1 MEPIGG
7 RRTALQ
13 GVALARMNSSVSARL
28 APVYAL
34 REQVARQW
42 RGSPAQHGWQ
52 WWVAELR
59 ACLPPRVRRWL
70 GRETLE
76 QAHVWPLVEPLPDA
90 SPQARRVLL
99 LPASAVLVQPLQL
112 PAAAARNLSTVVGYE
127 LDRFTPFDAGQLYFV
142 ARQDSRSASFV
153 QVTLV
158 AILRERLDAILS
170 ECAERGL
177 RPDAVD
183 VVTDMG
189 TADMGTAGQRMGIDL
204 LPMPL
209 RPQQSHSGHRLQRWL
224 IWLCAGLL
232 LSAMLLWLND
242 RQSLLDDMQ
251 ASVQAQKA
259 QVGEIQQ
266 LRQQL
271 TNTLGAANY
280 LIRRKAAQPPLS
292 ALLSELTA
300 CLPSDTWIEHLEIS
314 DSAEVAFSG
323 QSAKASALIGRV
335 KDCHSLDN
343 AQFQGVIQ
351 PDTKTGKDQY
361 SLRAHLHQNQHQEN
375 ADAPSTDKP

>member
-1 MEPIGG
+1 
-7 RRTALQ
+7 
-13 GVALARMNSSVSARL
+13 
-28 APVYAL
+28 
-34 REQVARQW
+34 
-42 RGSPAQHGWQ
+42 
-52 WWVAELR
+52 
-59 ACLPPRVRRWL
+59 
-70 GRETLE
+70 
-76 QAHVWPLVEPLPDA
+76 
-90 SPQARRVLL
+90 
-99 LPASAVLVQPLQL
+99 
-112 PAAAARNLSTVVGYE
+112 
-127 LDRFTPFDAGQLYFV
+127 
-142 ARQDSRSASFV
+142 
-153 QVTLV
+153 
-158 AILRERLDAILS
+158 
-170 ECAERGL
+170 
-177 RPDAVD
+177 
-183 VVTDMG
+183 
-189 TADMGTAGQRMGIDL
+189 RMGIDL

-224 IWLCAGLL
+224 LWLCAGLL

>member
-1 MEPIGG
+1 
-7 RRTALQ
+7 
-13 GVALARMNSSVSARL
+13 MNSSVSSRL

-42 RGSPAQHGWQ
+42 RGSPAQHAWQ

-59 ACLPPRVRRWL
+59 ACLPLRVRRWL
-70 GRETLE
+70 GGETAE
-76 QAHVWPLVEPLPDA
+76 QLHAWPLSGPLSVAPA
-90 SPQARRVLL
+90 QTRRVLL
-99 LPASAVLVQPLQL
+99 LPVSAVLVQSLQL

-142 ARQDSRSASFV
+142 ARQDSRSASFL

-158 AILRERLDAILS
+158 AILRERLDTILS
-170 ECAERGL
+170 ECAGHGL
-177 RPDAVD
+177 RPDVVD
-183 VVTDMG
+183 VG
-189 TADMGTAGQRMGIDL
+189 SEGQRMGIDL
-204 LPMPL
+204 LPMPA
-209 RPQQSHSGHRLQRWL
+209 RPQQSRSGHRLQRGL

-232 LSAMLLWLND
+232 LGAMLLWLNE
-242 RQSLLDDMQ
+242 RQSLLEEMQ
-251 ASVQAQKA
+251 ANVQAQKA

-271 TNTLGAANY
+271 TNTRGAANY
-280 LIRRKAAQPPLS
+280 LLRRKAEQPPLS

-314 DSAEVAFSG
+314 DSADVAFSG
-323 QSAKASALIGRV
+323 QSGKASALIGRV
-335 KDCHSLDN
+335 KECRSLDN

-361 SLRAHLHQNQHQEN
+361 SLRAHLHQNLHQEN

>member
-7 RRTALQ
+7 KRTALQ
-13 GVALARMNSSVSARL
+13 GIALARMNSSVSARL

-42 RGSPAQHGWQ
+42 RGSPAQQAWQ
-52 WWVAELR
+52 LWVAELR
-59 ACLPPRVRRWL
+59 ACLPLRVRRWL
-70 GRETLE
+70 GRETVE
-76 QAHVWPLVEPLPDA
+76 QAHVWPLVEPLPVA
-90 SPQARRVLL
+90 SAQVRRVLL
-99 LPASAVLVQPLQL
+99 LPASAVLVQTLQL

-158 AILRERLDAILS
+158 AILRERLDAILA

-183 VVTDMG
+183 VG
-189 TADMGTAGQRMGIDL
+189 AEGQRMGVDL

-209 RPQQSHSGHRLQRWL
+209 RPQQSRSGHRLQRWL
-224 IWLCAGLL
+224 GWLCVGLL

-251 ASVQAQKA
+251 ASVKAQKA
-259 QVGEIQQ
+259 QVGEVQQ

-280 LIRRKAAQPPLS
+280 LLRRKAAQPPLS

-323 QSAKASALIGRV
+323 QSGKASALIGRV
-335 KDCHSLDN
+335 KDCRSLDN

-361 SLRAHLHQNQHQEN
+361 SLRAHLHQNQQQEN